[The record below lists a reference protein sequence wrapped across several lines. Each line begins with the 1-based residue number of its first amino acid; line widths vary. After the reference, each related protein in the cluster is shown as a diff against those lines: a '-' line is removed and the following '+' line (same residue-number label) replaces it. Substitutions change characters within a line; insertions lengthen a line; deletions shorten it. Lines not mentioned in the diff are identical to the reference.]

1 MARPTSKTDLMQAAA
16 VNWQKL
22 NDFAAGLTEA
32 ELAAPFDF
40 SADEK
45 KKEAHWR
52 RDKNLRDVLIHLWEW
67 HQLLLKWVQANQ
79 AGEERP
85 FLPAPYNWKTY
96 GQMNQEFG
104 SGTRA
109 PVWRRHRRCWRS
121 PTRRC
126 WPWLRSSPMSS
137 CSARACLSGLVTTRW
152 APILSASPPAITIGL

>member
-16 VNWQKL
+16 ANWQKL
-22 NDFAAGLTEA
+22 NDFVAGLTEA
-32 ELAAPFDF
+32 ELAAPFYF

-85 FLPAPYNWKTY
+85 F
-96 GQMNQEFG
+96 F
-104 SGTRA
+104 
-109 PVWRRHRRCWRS
+109 
-121 PTRRC
+121 
-126 WPWLRSSPMSS
+126 
-137 CSARACLSGLVTTRW
+137 ARALQLENLRPNEPGVLGAAPEHQFGGGTGDAGAVPRGGAGL
-152 APILSASPPAITIGL
+152 G